1 MVTPV
6 TEHGWLNREVIW
18 IV

>member
-6 TEHGWLNREVIW
+6 TEHVLLNREVIW